1 MKTITQTKKIY
12 NTIETDN
19 VDLWLMEQINDGW
32 RVLIANPSMIT
43 TCKQVADA
51 DYQAYYDNKAAAY
64 EQYIHTT
71 ID

>member
-19 VDLWLMEQINDGW
+19 VDLWLMDKLNDGW
-32 RVLIANPSMIT
+32 SVLIATPTMIT

-51 DYQAYYDNKAAAY
+51 DYNTYYNRKSADYQRFINA
-64 EQYIHTT
+64 T